1 MLYFYKVTGKL
12 EIGRMSRKLK
22 TDGEK
27 EFFEISEKLIFFT
40 LIYIHHTYM
49 WFWNTNLIIK
59 CKQYSNNIYIAT
71 LNYSF
76 NGIFNDFQIKRK
88 YIKNLKILLK
98 IRENNEILFENQ
110 GKNGIL
116 K

>member
-1 MLYFYKVTGKL
+1 MLYFYKVAGKL

-22 TDGEK
+22 RNGEK

-40 LIYIHHTYM
+40 LIYIHHTYV
-49 WFWNTNLIIK
+49 WFWNTTNLIIK
-59 CKQYSNNIYIAT
+59 CKQYANNIYIAT

-88 YIKNLKILLK
+88 YKKFENIIK
-98 IRENNEILFENQ
+98 NQ
-110 GKNGIL
+110 GK
-116 K
+116 